1 MQGPKTDITI
11 GVDAH
16 LDTHVAVAL
25 DSEGRLLSTTSI
37 PTTGDGYSQFVSW
50 AAQLGDITQV
60 GIEGTATFGAGLA
73 RHLAGL
79 GVHVID
85 VDQPDRRL
93 RRTRGK
99 TDAIDAEIAARAVL
113 NGSQRT
119 IAKSANGDVESLRTL
134 RIARRSALKARTQ
147 AANQIRSLLVTA
159 PEELRSGLRSL
170 SLDRLI
176 TSASAWRH
184 VAPQTTTAATKLAL
198 RALARR
204 YQALTAEITDLDR
217 DIRVLTARVAPEL
230 LALRGVGPDTA
241 AALLIAA
248 GDNPERLRSES
259 SFAHL
264 CGVAPLPVSSGKKRR
279 HRLNRGGNRDA
290 NRALYTIVLGRMRL
304 DERTRAYVARRTA
317 EGLSKRDIMRCLKR
331 YVVRDVFRVL
341 RGASSPLA

>member
-1 MQGPKTDITI
+1 MQGPRTDITI

-79 GVHVID
+79 GVQVID
-85 VDQPDRRL
+85 VDRPDRRL
-93 RRTRGK
+93 RRRRGK

-147 AANQIRSLLVTA
+147 AANQIRSLLVT
-159 PEELRSGLRSL
+159 
-170 SLDRLI
+170 
-176 TSASAWRH
+176 
-184 VAPQTTTAATKLAL
+184 
-198 RALARR
+198 
-204 YQALTAEITDLDR
+204 
-217 DIRVLTARVAPEL
+217 
-230 LALRGVGPDTA
+230 
-241 AALLIAA
+241 
-248 GDNPERLRSES
+248 
-259 SFAHL
+259 
-264 CGVAPLPVSSGKKRR
+264 
-279 HRLNRGGNRDA
+279 
-290 NRALYTIVLGRMRL
+290 
-304 DERTRAYVARRTA
+304 
-317 EGLSKRDIMRCLKR
+317 
-331 YVVRDVFRVL
+331 
-341 RGASSPLA
+341 